1 MSNTFTLFNLWCD
14 VLPVVW
20 HNIIPWWRSVSC
32 DTWHVTCVTVDNEVR
47 RDAGDPVTSRDTRL
61 MNHLYKAE
69 TLRISFLSSNQL
81 RLDRVYW
88 PNKPSLFSS
97 WEWESNVTNTK
108 TDIYISWIKYSA
120 SWQKYLA
127 TICVELNIC
136 NFLGLLFY
144 FENLQQTWRSH
155 VSCCWS
161 HSHVTVTITCQLTK
175 IYLMKSV
182 SRVEHY

>member
-1 MSNTFTLFNLWCD
+1 M
-14 VLPVVW
+14 
-20 HNIIPWWRSVSC
+20 SC

-161 HSHVTVTITCQLTK
+161 HSHVTVTITLKFTWWNLCLELNIIRYSAK
-175 IYLMKSV
+175 IRSQGMIN
-182 SRVEHY
+182 RRTTEW